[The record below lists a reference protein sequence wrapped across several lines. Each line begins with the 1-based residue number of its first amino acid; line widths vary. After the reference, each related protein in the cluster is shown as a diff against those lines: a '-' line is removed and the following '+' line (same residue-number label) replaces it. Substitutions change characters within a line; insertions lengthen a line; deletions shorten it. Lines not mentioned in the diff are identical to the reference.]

1 MYISSFLVEPIS
13 VRIGRVANGAPVGS
27 YLASTTQKTAA
38 ADRNNVYTT
47 AGCGVLLHCR
57 YVGRARSR
65 QSLSDR
71 LLSQDLEGDGRRLG
85 R

>member
-1 MYISSFLVEPIS
+1 M
-13 VRIGRVANGAPVGS
+13 ANGATVGS
-27 YLASTTQKTAA
+27 YLAWTTRKAAA

-47 AGCGVLLHCR
+47 AGYGALLHC
-57 YVGRARSR
+57 VGGGGRPRSR